1 MPRRLR
7 RTTRYRRRYARRPMR
22 VRKSRYR
29 RKAASQQK
37 QRANFTIKS
46 SLYGNIIIAP
56 TGASGDTPNVPNFS
70 GTTAFSAYLNL
81 IKSNYFLSLLK
92 MYDQV
97 RLNSVKIKITPTQSV
112 LLAGQAQS
120 VFVSAWD
127 RNGLNN
133 AAEAPSFSEI
143 ASYSSAFQ
151 KAINLQATTWN
162 ATRMIRASTIQEK
175 SFFIP
180 TGQIMSIFGSSAS
193 ESGALIGQGQSLIT
207 PWNPQLLFGVLVS
220 SPAFVNGVLNPNQ
233 NVLANTQT
241 WNYFAECEWNV
252 TFRGVRYDIGGS
264 APIVNATTVSN
275 TTAAMNVGSVEQPI
289 GQDVQ
294 STLLSSVTVP
304 VSAPTNPTPSLSAV
318 YVSSGDVQAYP
329 ASPTVVVEPKNIVG
343 TEITPS
349 SSRQQILAAN
359 SVYLCFER
367 ANSDGANTL
376 VTWYI
381 TGSEGTSHYF
391 TPRRQCNY
399 VLLYEVTT
407 TTPYGLSV
415 TLTFQGQATNQQTIT
430 RTVITELTENTTGS
444 WNLVA
449 GNGPVYLTV
458 DTTLQLVLKALV

>member
-46 SLYGNIIIAP
+46 SLYGNVIIAP
-56 TGASGDTPNVPNFS
+56 SGTAGSAAMPNYS

-112 LLAGQAQS
+112 LLTGQAQS

-133 AAEAPSFSEI
+133 PAEAPSFSEI

-180 TGQIMSIFGSSAS
+180 TGQIVSIFGTDTS

-220 SPAFVNGVLNPNQ
+220 SPTFANGQVNNTS

-264 APIVNATTVSN
+264 APIVNAATVSN
-275 TTAAMNVGSVEQPI
+275 TTAALGVGYASQPTD
-289 GQDVQ
+289 QDIQ
-294 STLLSSVTVP
+294 SDLLSTISVP
-304 VSAPTNPTPSLSAV
+304 VSGPSMEIEPNLNIYFTIRDLVVSGEGVVFTPN
-318 YVSSGDVQAYP
+318 VSIKTQAYSTAVTP
-329 ASPTVVVEPKNIVG
+329 IAMPLNRLCLLVERYANGNMFMTVVVTG
-343 TEITPS
+343 SATLTP
-349 SSRQQILAAN
+349 INA
-359 SVYLCFER
+359 R
-367 ANSDGANTL
+367 ANVQYNWAELFTITQPVAYTLTGKLVMQNGPNVNTYNFTRTTSTPPSNGVTFVYSNEGAG
-376 VTWYI
+376 
-381 TGSEGTSHYF
+381 TGPVF
-391 TPRRQCNY
+391 
-399 VLLYEVTT
+399 LVTT
-407 TTPYGLSV
+407 TSNPFMGAYS
-415 TLTFQGQATNQQTIT
+415 N
-430 RTVITELTENTTGS
+430 S
-444 WNLVA
+444 
-449 GNGPVYLTV
+449 
-458 DTTLQLVLKALV
+458 

>member
-1 MPRRLR
+1 
-7 RTTRYRRRYARRPMR
+7 MR
-22 VRKSRYR
+22 IRKSRYR

-46 SLYGNIIIAP
+46 SLYGNVVIAP

-97 RLNSVKIKITPTQSV
+97 RLNSLKVKITPTQSV
-112 LLAGQAQS
+112 LLNGQAQS

-133 AAEAPSFSEI
+133 PAEAPSFSEI

-175 SFFIP
+175 AFFIP

-241 WNYFAECEWNV
+241 WNYFIECEWNV

-294 STLLSSVTVP
+294 NTLLSSVTVP
-304 VSAPTNPTPSLSAV
+304 VSAPTNPVIPISAV
-318 YVSSGDVQAYP
+318 YLSASDVQTFP
-329 ASPTVVVEPKNIVG
+329 ASPTVVVENSFVPGQESN
-343 TEITPS
+343 S
-349 SSRQQILAAN
+349 SSVRQITVPDY
-359 SVYLCFER
+359 SVFICVQR
-367 ANSDGANTL
+367 PRSGGDSTL
-376 VTWYI
+376 TWYI
-381 TGSEGTSHYF
+381 TGSETATHYF
-391 TPRRQCNY
+391 QPNTQSNY
-399 VLLYEVTT
+399 ITFYNITATAAFGLSFVLTFRGQTTSQQTVTRSVTT
-407 TTPYGLSV
+407 DL
-415 TLTFQGQATNQQTIT
+415 NQTA
-430 RTVITELTENTTGS
+430 TGS
-444 WNLVA
+444 FTLVA
-449 GNGPVYLTV
+449 GTGPVYV
-458 DTTLQLVLKALV
+458 DVSSTLVLLLKALV